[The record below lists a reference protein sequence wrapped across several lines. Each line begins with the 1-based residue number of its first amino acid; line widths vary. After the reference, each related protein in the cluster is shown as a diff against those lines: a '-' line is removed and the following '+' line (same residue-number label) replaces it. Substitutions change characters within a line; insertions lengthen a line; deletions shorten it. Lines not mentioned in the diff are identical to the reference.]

1 MRHDLAMKRI
11 SVQDLE
17 AQLSGAIAE
26 AEGGATLLITRH
38 NKPVAQ
44 LGPAIS
50 AHLHAGARN
59 AAHRLTPAV
68 AEGTGG
74 RYLAVLLDDRGAR

>member
-1 MRHDLAMKRI
+1 MKRI
-11 SVQDLE
+11 SVQDLK

-26 AEGGATLLITRH
+26 AEGGTTLLVTRH
-38 NKPVAQ
+38 NRPVAQ
-44 LGPAIS
+44 LGPALS
-50 AHLHAGARN
+50 VHVHAGARD

-68 AEGTGG
+68 AHGTKG